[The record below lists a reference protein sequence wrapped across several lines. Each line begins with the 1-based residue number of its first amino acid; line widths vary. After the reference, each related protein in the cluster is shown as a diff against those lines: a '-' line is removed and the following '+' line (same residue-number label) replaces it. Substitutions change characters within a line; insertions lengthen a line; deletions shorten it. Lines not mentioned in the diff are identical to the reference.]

1 MDPDLKLVLDK
12 FLAELKKDIYF
23 FGGCGF
29 TVALFMIWQ
38 ARLQELGVT
47 KSPHWANELF
57 SDFLSFNAFGLIFF
71 GYLLLACIVN
81 TSIGL
86 GYSLPKLASAVSHM
100 ESRLTQI
107 ASSIISFMIG
117 LLTLVVIYSI
127 LNLDGGGLK
136 LIFLAFVFSFFVM
149 GSLTAAL
156 LIGHRTE
163 PYNIWWVSVIVF
175 VVLACVLAW
184 LLIQGGK

>member
-29 TVALFMIWQ
+29 TVALFMVWQ

-47 KSPHWANELF
+47 KNPHWANELF
-57 SDFLSFNAFGLIFF
+57 SDFMSFNAFGLIFF

-107 ASSIISFMIG
+107 ASSIIAFMVG
-117 LLTLVVIYSI
+117 LLALVLIYSVI
-127 LNLDGGGLK
+127 NLDGGGLK
-136 LIFLAFVFSFFVM
+136 LIFLVFVFSFFIL

-163 PYNIWWVSVIVF
+163 PYNIWWVSIIVF
-175 VVLACVLAW
+175 VLLACLLAW
-184 LLIQGGK
+184 LLIQSGK